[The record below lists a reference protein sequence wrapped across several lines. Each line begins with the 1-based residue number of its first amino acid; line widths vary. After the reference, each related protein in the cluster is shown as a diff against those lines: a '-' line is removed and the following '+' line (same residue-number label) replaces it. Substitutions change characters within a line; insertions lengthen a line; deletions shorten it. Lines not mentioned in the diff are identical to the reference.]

1 MKKFLPIILILSV
14 VLVSAC
20 TQYGGTTTTTRA
32 PATTTTTVQLKP
44 SVTVSDQLIVNSK
57 VTIAKVVSVGPG
69 WMTIHAD
76 SNGAPGAG
84 IGQAAVSSGVNTN
97 VAVEIDATKATS
109 TLYAMLHVDKGII
122 GTYEFP
128 GADVPATADGKP
140 VSPSFKSSGTS
151 ATTTTVAAMT
161 KTVVEITSTG
171 FSPLT
176 AKIKA
181 GEKISFVNKDSSKTH
196 WPASA
201 VHPTHTI
208 YPGSGITKCGT
219 ADASAI
225 FDACKGLALN
235 EEWTFTF
242 TQKGS
247 WNYHDHLNPSL
258 TGTVVV
264 E

>member
-1 MKKFLPIILILSV
+1 MKKFLPIMLLLL
-14 VLVSAC
+14 VLFSAC
-20 TQYGGTTTTTRA
+20 TQYGGTTTTTIA
-32 PATTTTTVQLKP
+32 ATTTTVQLKP
-44 SVTVSDQLIVNSK
+44 SVTVNDQPIVNSK
-57 VTIAKVVSVGPG
+57 VTVANVVSVGPG

-84 IGQAAVSSGVNTN
+84 IGHAAVSDGENKN
-97 VAVEIDATKATS
+97 VAVSIDATKATS

-128 GADVPATADGKP
+128 GDDVPATADGK
-140 VSPSFKSSGTS
+140 VVTPSFKSSGVS

-176 AKIKA
+176 AKVKV
-181 GEKISFVNKDSSKTH
+181 GEKVAFVNKDSSRTH

-201 VHPTHTI
+201 VHPTHAV
-208 YPGSGITKCGT
+208 YPESGGCIGSK
-219 ADASAI
+219 
-225 FDACKGLALN
+225 FDACEGLAFN
-235 EEWTFTF
+235 AEWTFTF
-242 TQKGS
+242 NEKGS